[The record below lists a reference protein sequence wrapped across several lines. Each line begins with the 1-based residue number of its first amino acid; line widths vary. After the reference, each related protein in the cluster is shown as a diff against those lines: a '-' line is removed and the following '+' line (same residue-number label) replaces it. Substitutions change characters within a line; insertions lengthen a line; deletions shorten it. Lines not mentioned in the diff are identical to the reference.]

1 MSLKSSVQPHP
12 LPSLPSF
19 ASTFSSKS
27 LHNISPEDNSLPPIQ
42 SRSSGSDFRRVNSPN
57 PQHNSRQQNG
67 EDTSTSPVVGKK
79 RARIDISAASDNEEQ
94 SDSDRSSPGVSNV
107 KEEPEQDM
115 LEPSPPPCPARL
127 DAPKNY
133 DNTSAPPPS
142 SVLPSPLKKRRV
154 TISGAPALDTDVRAP
169 ADQSNSTPISPVVIG
184 FTIQRDNPSVV
195 EQVRSMISVKQQQQ
209 AIIEQRRGSVVGLS
223 SPVVGG
229 NPTELPA
236 SGSTKSTNSGA
247 RHRRSPNSS
256 NNRRHTNVS
265 GSQSQM
271 AANARAPSPPAV
283 TVTSSQPAVV
293 SGHPPAPV
301 IVGHPQPLPGSAV
314 PPVNLPAHSL
324 PPPPISFARRRATQL
339 GGKKKPADIVI
350 SPREAHTKEQLAL
363 SIQSAPPIPQAGQPP
378 GRFPMTLPRIPPVM
392 GPGINNV
399 NRPTGGK
406 VPPTP
411 TRFSVQRGSSSTV
424 THPIPSIAGGR
435 SPPNHNVSVGSTFVP
450 PTPSA
455 LHHPGY
461 SGEKSAFLAPF
472 EMFYDALNDSKQL
485 KTWLSDQLQRS
496 NALMHSLTQQ
506 QEKLNEV
513 VDAMVEKRVSGM
525 RNEVITLRHR
535 VEELEDAL
543 RGASR
548 RPSIDGL
555 LPVKSK
561 GKQPLRNG
569 IPMAPE
575 SYTFPPVQV
584 SGVDRDRLRP
594 EVERRVPS
602 PGWPSDR
609 ELPDRERPT
618 GSPAPYE
625 ARRLSI
631 SASRLDPPRPSGL
644 DGRGSVRMASPQQ
657 SMREIPSNSG
667 PGVPTLPPHPSPS
680 GSRQSRGR
688 RPSINR
694 QHSGS
699 FRGGLPERPASSPP
713 RREERGRKDSNGD
726 VPMET

>member
-1 MSLKSSVQPHP
+1 MSLKPSIQPHP

-19 ASTFSSKS
+19 ASTFSTKS
-27 LHNISPEDNSLPPIQ
+27 FNNLGSEDNSLPPIQ
-42 SRSSGSDFRRVNSPN
+42 TRSSVSDFRRVKSPN
-57 PQHNSRQQNG
+57 LNSRLQNG
-67 EDTSTSPVVGKK
+67 DDSTSSPVVGKK
-79 RARIDISAASDNEEQ
+79 RARIDISAPSDNDERT
-94 SDSDRSSPGVSNV
+94 DSDRSSPGVSNV

-115 LEPSPPPCPARL
+115 LEPSPPPCSARI
-127 DAPKNY
+127 DPPKNY

-154 TISGAPALDTDVRAP
+154 TISGAPALDTNVRVP
-169 ADQSNSTPISPVVIG
+169 TDQSNSTPISPVVIG
-184 FTIQRDNPSVV
+184 FTIQRDNPSAV

-209 AIIEQRRGSVVGLS
+209 AIIEQRRGSVVGLG

-229 NPTELPA
+229 NPNELPA
-236 SGSTKSTNSGA
+236 SGSAKSSNSAA
-247 RHRRSPNSS
+247 RPRRSPNTSS
-256 NNRRHTNVS
+256 NRRHTNVS
-265 GSQSQM
+265 VPQSQLAVNTR
-271 AANARAPSPPAV
+271 AASPPAV
-283 TVTSSQPAVV
+283 TVTLSQT

-301 IVGHPQPLPGSAV
+301 ISGLPQPSSGTAI
-314 PPVNLPAHSL
+314 PPVNVPAHSL

-339 GGKKKPADIVI
+339 GGNKKPADIVI

-378 GRFPMTLPRIPPVM
+378 GRFPMTLPRLPSVM
-392 GPGINNV
+392 GPGNSNV
-399 NRPTGGK
+399 NRLTGGK

-411 TRFSVQRGSSSTV
+411 TRFSAQRGSTSSV
-424 THPIPSIAGGR
+424 AHPIPSIAGGR
-435 SPPNHNVSVGSTFVP
+435 SPPNHSIGVGPTLVP
-450 PTPSA
+450 PTPSV

-472 EMFYDALNDSKQL
+472 EMFYDALNDSRQL
-485 KTWLSDQLQRS
+485 KTWLSEQLQRS

-525 RNEVITLRHR
+525 RNEVGSLRHR

-543 RGASR
+543 RVASR
-548 RPSIDGL
+548 RPSVDG

-569 IPMAPE
+569 IPMAAE
-575 SYTFPPVQV
+575 SYTFPPVQI
-584 SGVDRDRLRP
+584 SGIDRDRLRP
-594 EVERRVPS
+594 EPERRVPS

-609 ELPDRERPT
+609 ENLPSGLDRDRPT
-618 GSPAPYE
+618 GSPAPYDS
-625 ARRLSI
+625 RRLSI
-631 SASRLDPPRPSGL
+631 SASRLDPPRPSGI
-644 DGRGSVRMASPQQ
+644 DGRSSLRMASPQQ
-657 SMREIPSNSG
+657 SIRDIPGNSG
-667 PGVPTLPPHPSPS
+667 AVVSSLPPHPPPS
-680 GSRQSRGR
+680 GNRQSRGR

-713 RREERGRKDSNGD
+713 RREDRSQKDPSGD
-726 VPMET
+726 VSMET